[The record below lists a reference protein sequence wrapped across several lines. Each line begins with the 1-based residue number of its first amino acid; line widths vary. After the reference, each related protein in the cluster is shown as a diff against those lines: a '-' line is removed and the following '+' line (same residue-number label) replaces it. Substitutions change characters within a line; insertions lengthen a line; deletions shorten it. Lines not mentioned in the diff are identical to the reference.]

1 MNKKNNSLRAAA
13 EEQLQQA
20 STTDSATYS
29 AEELLH
35 EFQVHQIELEMQNEN
50 LRQAYEAL
58 AEFQQEY
65 FDLYEFSPVGYLTL
79 SQQGLI
85 EKINLTGVTL
95 LGESRSQLLQRRF
108 ARYINAT
115 DADRWHLFFVQVM
128 RGNQQKT
135 ITISLKQPNDN
146 WLYVQL
152 HCLPVLKAN
161 KQPTLWIALTDITE
175 SKQVAAE
182 LVIANVELAF
192 QNTEKENR
200 SAELVI
206 ANRELVF
213 QNTEKEN
220 RAIERR
226 KIEKALQKSEAKL
239 KFLLSNAPVTIFTC
253 EVTPPFRAT
262 YISPNITATLGYLPE
277 QFLENC
283 NFWKSHIHPDDVAQV
298 YENLSQLFKKD
309 TLQHEYRFR
318 IADGSYRCMYDELR
332 LTRDETGEPNQIIG
346 FWVDITERKQIEQQL
361 RNNEAFTHSIL
372 NSLSAQIAVLDA
384 NGTIVTVNE
393 AWRQFSDANGLPNSY
408 NYNLNRSYFEQG
420 SPSFQES
427 QFKDAINIK
436 CGISAVLA
444 GTQQSFELEY
454 PCHSPTEQR
463 WFNMRVVPLNS
474 VEQGVVV
481 SHENITENKLAE
493 IELRIAAA
501 MFESDEMMMVTDANS
516 VILKVN
522 QKFSEVTGYSAVE
535 VIGQTPR
542 LLSSGQHDASFY
554 AELWQ
559 GIHTTGQWKGE
570 IWNRRKNGEIYPEWI
585 TITAVKG
592 HDKEVSHYVATMTD
606 ITERKQLE
614 KSLHD
619 SESKFRTL
627 FDSSNDAI
635 MLGIPNFFDCNQ
647 AALTLFGCKTVAE
660 FCTYHPADLSPLEQ
674 PCGTSS
680 LILAQQYTATALEK
694 GQLHFEWTHKRM
706 DTGEIFVAEVL
717 LSALILNEKPV
728 LQATVRDISER
739 KADEEEIKQLAFF
752 DPLTGLPNRRKLH
765 DRLQYAIAINRR
777 SHSQFAVFMM
787 DLDKFK
793 AVNDKL
799 GHAAGDELL
808 KQVAARI
815 INCLRDSDMVARL
828 GGDEFVLVLENLKLP
843 EMADIIALKVIASL
857 TLPFQLSETD
867 SVQIGASIGISLYPQ
882 HGNTPESLM
891 DHADTALYQA
901 KDNGR
906 GRFVYFSGNE
916 LTLL

>member
-1 MNKKNNSLRAAA
+1 MNKKKNSLRAAA
-13 EEQLQQA
+13 EEQLQPA
-20 STTDSATYS
+20 STTNSETRS

-35 EFQVHQIELEMQNEN
+35 ELQVHQIELEMQNEN
-50 LRQAYEAL
+50 LRQSYEAL
-58 AEFQQEY
+58 AESQQDY
-65 FDLYEFSPVGYLTL
+65 FDLYEFAPVGYLTL

-85 EKINLTGVTL
+85 EKINLTGATL
-95 LGESRSQLLQRRF
+95 LGKSRSQLLQRRF
-108 ARYINAT
+108 AGFINAT
-115 DADRWHLFFVQVM
+115 DTTRWHLFFAQVM

-135 ITISLKQPNDN
+135 LEVSLKQPNDN
-146 WLYVQL
+146 WLHAQL
-152 HCLPVLKAN
+152 HCLPVSKVN
-161 KQPTLWIALTDITE
+161 KQLTLRIVLTDITA
-175 SKQVAAE
+175 SKQAAE
-182 LVIANVELAF
+182 RVIAANRELAF

-200 SAELVI
+200 AAELVI
-206 ANRELVF
+206 ANKELLIAKNQLQAIINLMPIVVF
-213 QNTEKEN
+213 VKDAQYRIILMNKACEKKWGLSFNQVKNTTGS
-220 RAIERR
+220 
-226 KIEKALQKSEAKL
+226 Q
-239 KFLLSNAPVTIFTC
+239 FFP
-253 EVTPPFRAT
+253 
-262 YISPNITATLGYLPE
+262 PE
-277 QFLENC
+277 QMADFLAVDKQA
-283 NFWKSHIHPDDVAQV
+283 FTDDKPHETEGFVW
-298 YENLSQLFKKD
+298 NSQL
-309 TLQHEYRFR
+309 QANR
-318 IADGSYRCMYDELR
+318 IHHSYKQAVFDESGQPLY
-332 LTRDETGEPNQIIG
+332 LIG
-346 FWVDITERKQIEQQL
+346 VSEDITERKQAEQQL

-585 TITAVKG
+585 TITALKG
-592 HDKEVSHYVATMTD
+592 NDKEVSHYVATMTD
-606 ITERKQLE
+606 ITERKRLE
-614 KSLHD
+614 KSIHD

-627 FDSSNDAI
+627 FDLSSDAI
-635 MLGIPNFFDCNQ
+635 MLWDTLFFDCNP

-680 LILAQQYTATALEK
+680 LILEQQYIATALK
-694 GQLHFEWTHKRM
+694 IGSFRFEWTYKRI

-717 LSALILNEKPV
+717 LSALIVNEKPV
-728 LQATVRDISER
+728 LQATARDITER
-739 KADEEEIKQLAFF
+739 KAAEDKIQQLAFF

-777 SHSQFAVFMM
+777 NHNQFAVFMM

-815 INCLRDSDMVARL
+815 KSCLRESDMVARL
-828 GGDEFVLVLENLKLP
+828 GGDEFVLVLENLKIP
-843 EMADIIALKVIASL
+843 EMAEIIALKVIASL
-857 TLPFQLSETD
+857 TLPFQLSENN
-867 SVQIGASIGISLYPQ
+867 SVQIGASIGISIYPQ
-882 HGNTPESLM
+882 DGNTSESLM

-906 GRFVYFSGNE
+906 GCFAYFSGNG